1 MPQHVSLFPMSR
13 RTMLALAGAALA
25 PWELLEA
32 TTTDFWNKKDPSK
45 WSQDEIDQLTT
56 KSPWAKQVT
65 ATYAPGSNDG
75 GYGNGSPNGNPNG
88 GGYPGGQGGGGG
100 MPRIGIGGIGIGMP
114 RGRGMG
120 GGGGR
125 GRGGQGNGGN
135 LSTYKGTV
143 RWDSAQ
149 PILDALKTP
158 LPDAFANHYV
168 ISVIDFP
175 LLSDRRRQDTD
186 QDSGSGSSNSQ
197 QQDDKKMLDDLKQYT
212 SLQPKDKDRAQPGIV
227 QRQTASGNIF
237 LFGFAKEFF
246 DFGKNDHEVDFST
259 RLGRLVI
266 RAKFD
271 PRDMMYH
278 KKLAV

>member
-1 MPQHVSLFPMSR
+1 MPQRVSLFPMSR

-32 TTTDFWNKKDPSK
+32 STYADFWNKKDPAK
-45 WSQDEIDQLTT
+45 WSQDEIDRLTT
-56 KSPWAKQVT
+56 KSPWAREVT
-65 ATYAPGSNDG
+65 AQYAPGSGDG

-88 GGYPGGQGGGGG
+88 GGYPGGQGGG
-100 MPRIGIGGIGIGMP
+100 MPRIGIGGIGMP

-125 GRGGQGNGGN
+125 GRGGQGNGRGN

-143 RWDSAQ
+143 RWESAQ

-158 LPDAFANHYV
+158 LPAAFANHYV

-186 QDSGSGSSNSQ
+186 GDSGSSNSQ
-197 QQDDKKMLDDLKQYT
+197 PQDDKKMLDDLKQFT

-227 QRQTASGNIF
+227 QRQTATGNIF

-246 DFGKNDHEVDFST
+246 DFGKHDHEVDFST
-259 RLGRLVI
+259 RLGRLLI